1 MKVVLLK
8 DIKGLGRR
16 FEEKNVSDG
25 HAMNFLIP
33 NKLAVPANEAGT
45 IKALKEKEAQSREAE
60 ARKIEE
66 AVAKISG
73 TEISLKLK
81 ANEKNHL
88 FASLNAEKLSD
99 ILKKEKGIDIDAK
112 YIVLEYP
119 IKQTGTF
126 EVPVRVAEGK
136 ETKFTLRVE
145 RA

>member
-1 MKVVLLK
+1 MQVVLLK
-8 DIKGLGRR
+8 DIKGVGRK
-16 FEEKNVSDG
+16 FEEKNVSNG

-60 ARKIEE
+60 TKKIEE

-73 TEISLKLK
+73 TEINLKLK

-88 FASLNAEKLSD
+88 FASLNVEKLSQ
-99 ILKKEKGIDIDAK
+99 ILKKEKGIDIEAK

-126 EVPVRVAEGK
+126 EVPVRVGERK
-136 ETKFTLRVE
+136 EAKFTLRVE

>member
-8 DIKGLGRR
+8 DIKGVGRR

-45 IKALKEKEAQSREAE
+45 IKAIKEKEAQGKEAD

-66 AVAKISG
+66 AIAKISG
-73 TEISLKLK
+73 TEINLKLK

-88 FASLNAEKLSD
+88 FASLNAEKLSN
-99 ILKKEKGIDIDAK
+99 ILKKEKGIDIDVK

-136 ETKFTLRVE
+136 EVKFTLRVE

>member
-8 DIKGLGRR
+8 DIKGLGRK

-60 ARKIEE
+60 MKKIQETIT
-66 AVAKISG
+66 KISG
-73 TEISLKLK
+73 TEIDLKLK

-126 EVPVRVAEGK
+126 EVPVRVGE
-136 ETKFTLRVE
+136 EREVKFTLRVE

>member
-8 DIKGLGRR
+8 DIKGVGRK

-45 IKALKEKEAQSREAE
+45 IKALKEKEAQNREAD

-66 AVAKISG
+66 AAAKISG
-73 TEISLKLK
+73 TEINLKLK

-88 FASLNAEKLSD
+88 FASLNAEKLAD
-99 ILKKEKGIDIDAK
+99 ILKKEKGIDIDPK

-126 EVPVRVAEGK
+126 EVPVRVAEWK

-145 RA
+145 SA